1 MKIKLLNEIASIC
14 CVPYQT
20 VDDVIF
26 ALVNERILECYPS
39 PDTET
44 FEDLSFSKSWHWGRH
59 LEKLEEATKSTPID
73 ATYIMKHRD
82 GLLWKIGRTVDIP
95 KRAKAISGHDRGSFT
110 PVFWVYEPVEESYS
124 RVRSSRTWRIAR
136 AGHQMM
142 PHLETEM
149 IQACKAYLIPGERE
163 LLRCPP
169 DISTADFESLLI
181 EKLSSL
187 KQERLPQLLKRM
199 DNIWVRYALL
209 AVKWEKQQEARRAT
223 KAAKEK
229 ARRASEKINFGL
241 GHFNANGWAPA
252 TKTFWKH
259 WHSPEMKTYIKREGF
274 TPRPFGYE
282 VGANTEWVVFRSEKC
297 IPTHR
302 TTKPSDTQDIGE
314 VIDEVLLILKFR
326 AECHNEED

>member
-1 MKIKLLNEIASIC
+1 MKITLLNEIASIC

-20 VDDVIF
+20 VDDVIS

-44 FEDLSFSKSWHWGRH
+44 FEDLSFSKSSHWGRH
-59 LEKLEEATKSTPID
+59 LKKLEAAATQRTPID

-82 GLLWKIGRTVDIP
+82 GLLWKIGRTVDIL
-95 KRAKAISGHDRGSFT
+95 KRAKAISGYDRGSFT
-110 PVFWVYEPVEESYS
+110 PVFWVYEPVKEPYS
-124 RVRSSRTWRIAR
+124 RVRSSRTWRVAST
-136 AGHQMM
+136 GYQMM

-149 IQACKAYLIPGERE
+149 IQACKAYLVPGERE
-163 LLRCPP
+163 LLRCPS

-181 EKLSSL
+181 GELSSL
-187 KQERLPQLLKRM
+187 KQERLPQLLKRR
-199 DNIWVRYALL
+199 DNIWVQYALL
-209 AVKWEKQQEARRAT
+209 AVKWETQQEARRAT

-241 GHFNANGWAPA
+241 GHLNADGWAPA

-259 WHSPEMKTYIKREGF
+259 WHSPMQTYIKREGF
-274 TPRPFGYE
+274 TPKPFGYE
-282 VGANTEWVVFRSEKC
+282 VGANTKWVVFRS
-297 IPTHR
+297 PR
-302 TTKPSDTQDIGE
+302 TTKSSDTQEIGE
-314 VIDEVLLILKFR
+314 VIDEVLLSLEFL